1 MSQVLYGPN
10 DAYIVHDAIP
20 SRRRRSQ
27 PSLDTRPYP
36 PRPAPANSSNSSSN
50 HCMSD
55 DSPSPGYVS
64 VKMEPRQGAGSDGS
78 GGGGNGGGGGGG
90 MFPDYSGYLPAIES
104 PHSPPGSGGGQQ
116 SAYFSSSSSSSS
128 SSSASSAASSAA
140 ATPMAYEHHHHH
152 HQAACLMR
160 PTTAPAASYGA
171 AVVAAVPA
179 AVVAPAAAAAAATAF
194 RRDGYAMADEDN
206 FISTHQ
212 IPTQSGIA
220 TVAPDNTQLPSPED
234 FSVILDQ
241 YINDLSPKKQDK
253 ALIPSKRLTNIEAV
267 LRDPKCT
274 TIESAQFRFW
284 AKKMFR
290 LGLNERNGREC
301 VMHEDKPV
309 AVREK
314 LYRVLTTAHFEA
326 QHGGRDKTSAQVR
339 AGYSW

>member
-1 MSQVLYGPN
+1 
-10 DAYIVHDAIP
+10 
-20 SRRRRSQ
+20 
-27 PSLDTRPYP
+27 
-36 PRPAPANSSNSSSN
+36 
-50 HCMSD
+50 MSD
-55 DSPSPGYVS
+55 DGSYIS
-64 VKMEPRQGAGSDGS
+64 VKMEPRQGAGSDGN
-78 GGGGNGGGGGGG
+78 GDGGGGGGGG
-90 MFPDYSGYLPAIES
+90 MFPDYNYLPAIES
-104 PHSPPGSGGGQQ
+104 PHSPPGSSGGGQQ

-152 HQAACLMR
+152 QAACVIR

-171 AVVAAVPA
+171 AVVTAVPA
-179 AVVAPAAAAAAATAF
+179 AVVAPTAAAAVF
-194 RRDGYAMADEDN
+194 RRDGYDMADEDN
-206 FISTHQ
+206 FIPTHQ

-234 FSVILDQ
+234 FNAILDQ

-253 ALIPSKRLTNIEAV
+253 ALIPSKRLTNIAAV